1 MSAASRTAPARGQS
15 TAPARGQ
22 STAQVRGQSTE
33 QVRGQ
38 SMVPDGEFLMT
49 DRDFAQIAGILEGEA
64 GIMLPPAKAT
74 MAYSRLAKRLRTLR
88 LANFSE
94 YCALL
99 ESGDGKAEKQK
110 LIQALTTN
118 VTHFFREPHH
128 FEHLKRAVLPG
139 LIARART
146 GGKVRIWSAA
156 SSSGQEPYSI
166 ALTLLSLMPEAAQH
180 DIKIL
185 ATDIDSSI
193 LGVGAA
199 GVYDSEVLA
208 PVPAELRTRWFKPVE
223 DEPGSF
229 RANAALSGL
238 ITFRELNLIGQWPM
252 RGPFDAIFCRN
263 VVIYFS
269 AETQAQL
276 WARFVPLLQPGAALY
291 VGHSERITGPAE
303 TLLGGD
309 GVTIYRKLGG
319 KP

>member
-1 MSAASRTAPARGQS
+1 MTAAARNAATSARAG
-15 TAPARGQ
+15 
-22 STAQVRGQSTE
+22 
-33 QVRGQ
+33 

-49 DRDFAQIAGILEGEA
+49 ERDFSQIAAILEGHAGIL
-64 GIMLPPAKAT
+64 LPPAKAT
-74 MAYSRLAKRLRTLR
+74 MAYSRLAKRLRALR
-88 LANFSE
+88 LSNFSE

-99 ESGDGKAEKQK
+99 ESPDGKTEKQN

-128 FEHLKRAVLPG
+128 FEHLKRAILPG
-139 LIARART
+139 LIDRAKK

-166 ALTLLSLMPEAAQH
+166 ALTLLSVMPEAAQH

-185 ATDIDSSI
+185 ATDIDASI
-193 LGVGAA
+193 LAIGAA
-199 GVYDSEVLA
+199 GIYEAESLA
-208 PVPAELRTRWFKPVE
+208 PVPAELKTRWFKPAE
-223 DEPGSF
+223 AEPGSL
-229 RANAALSGL
+229 RANETLRSL
-238 ITFRELNLIGQWPM
+238 ITFRELNLIGEWPL

-276 WARFVPLLQPGAALY
+276 WARFVPLLEPGGALY

-303 TLLGGD
+303 KFLSGD
-309 GVTIYRKLGG
+309 GVTIYRKLGA

>member
-1 MSAASRTAPARGQS
+1 MNAAARTAGGTARG
-15 TAPARGQ
+15 AAAR
-22 STAQVRGQSTE
+22 AA
-33 QVRGQ
+33 

-49 DRDFAQIAGILEGEA
+49 EADFAQIAGILEGHA

-88 LANFSE
+88 LANFAE

-99 ESGDGKAEKQK
+99 EGPEGKGEKQK

-118 VTHFFREPHH
+118 VTNFFREPHH
-128 FEHLKRAVLPG
+128 FEHLKRAILPA
-139 LIARART
+139 LIERAKK

-166 ALTLLSLMPEAAQH
+166 ALTLLSVMPEAAQH

-185 ATDIDSSI
+185 ATDIDASI
-193 LGVGAA
+193 LAIGAA
-199 GVYDSEVLA
+199 GVYEAEVLG
-208 PVPAELRTRWFKPVE
+208 PVPAELKSRWFKPVD

-229 RANAALSGL
+229 RATETLRSL
-238 ITFRELNLIGQWPM
+238 ITFRELNLIGEWPM

-276 WARFVPLLQPGAALY
+276 WARFAPLLEPGAALY

-303 TLLGGD
+303 KLLSGD
-309 GVTIYRKLGG
+309 GVTIYRKLGAR
-319 KP
+319 P

>member
-1 MSAASRTAPARGQS
+1 MTAAARTAGGS
-15 TAPARGQ
+15 TRA
-22 STAQVRGQSTE
+22 
-33 QVRGQ
+33 

-49 DRDFAQIAGILEGEA
+49 ERDFSQIAAILEGHA

-74 MAYSRLAKRLRTLR
+74 MAYSRLAKRLRALR
-88 LANFSE
+88 LANFAE

-99 ESGDGKAEKQK
+99 ESEDGQAEKQK

-128 FEHLKRAVLPG
+128 FEHLKRTILPG
-139 LIARART
+139 LIERAKK
-146 GGKVRIWSAA
+146 GGKVRLWSAA

-166 ALTLLSLMPEAAQH
+166 ALTLLSVMPDAAQY
-180 DIKIL
+180 DVKIL
-185 ATDIDSSI
+185 ATDIDASI
-193 LGVGAA
+193 LSIGAA
-199 GVYDSEVLA
+199 GVYEADVLA
-208 PVPAELRTRWFKPVE
+208 PVPSDLKSRWFKPAE

-229 RANAALSGL
+229 RATETLRGL
-238 ITFRELNLIGQWPM
+238 ITFRELNLIGEWPL

-276 WARFVPLLQPGAALY
+276 WARFTPLLQPGGALY

-303 TLLGGD
+303 KLLSGD